1 MRGKQKP
8 SRLIFS
14 LVAILFLLQSV
25 NAAQSTSSNWYDNVY
40 FWVGISIAISAT
52 FLGLAYMAGKL
63 FQIQMLTAWV
73 KIEVNE
79 LAASMIIAVFCVAL
93 IASVNTAAQFLTG
106 EENTSVIDS
115 SRDFLKGSVYSHGAV
130 IHEKLSEAYFNAA
143 RVASYAYT
151 AGVSVG
157 VMSFSAS
164 ESPASGLSPL
174 VAQIGQGIDTV
185 TNFMLLASAQSA
197 FLKFFQSAA
206 AVMLPVGIFLRSFS
220 LTRKI
225 GGVVLAAVI
234 ASAVIYPA
242 GFFISKE
249 VYGAYSADM
258 LSDASK
264 IKVTDAG
271 NPPLAGMVCNPWMQ
285 RFVQSP
291 LPFLGGETGWWISIC
306 TPICTAISL
315 FTAGAGFWPCM
326 EECGIIVF
334 DIFMVIKSAFPI
346 IAYGAVLMPFARSIG
361 TSGNLI
367 DGYYEPLA
375 EFALPAVA
383 KFSVLSLVVF
393 LIPVIIAMTLLRNF
407 AIIFGGEPQLY
418 GISKLV

>member
-8 SRLIFS
+8 GRLIFS
-14 LVAILFLLQSV
+14 LIAILFLVQAA
-25 NAAQSTSSNWYDNVY
+25 NAAQSAPSNWYDNIY
-40 FWVGISIAISAT
+40 FWVGMSIAISAT
-52 FLGLAYMAGKL
+52 FIGLAYMAGKL
-63 FQIQMLTAWV
+63 FQMQMLTAWV

-93 IASVNTAAQFLTG
+93 IASVNTASQFLTG
-106 EENTSVIDS
+106 EPNTSIIDS
-115 SRDFLKGSVYSHGAV
+115 ARDFLKNQVYSNGAF
-130 IHEKLSEAYFNAA
+130 IHSKLSEAYFNAA

-174 VAQIGQGIDTV
+174 VAQIGLGIDTV

-249 VYGAYSADM
+249 VYKEYSADM
-258 LSDASK
+258 IDNAK
-264 IKVTDAG
+264 NIKVTDAG

-285 RFVQSP
+285 QFVQSP
-291 LPFLGGETGWWISIC
+291 IPFLGETGWTIIIC
-306 TPICTAISL
+306 PIVCAPY
-315 FTAGAGFWPCM
+315 FYWYAACM
-326 EECGIIVF
+326 EICRQV
-334 DIFMVIKSAFPI
+334 IFYTYMIIKSTFPV
-346 IAYGAVLMPFARSIG
+346 IAYAAVLAPFASSIG
-361 TSGNLI
+361 TSGDLI
-367 DGYYEPLA
+367 KGYYEPLA
-375 EFALPAVA
+375 EYALPAVA
-383 KFSVLSLVVF
+383 KFSVLSLVTF
-393 LIPVIIAMTLLRNF
+393 LIPLIIAMTLLRNF